1 MTTLSQNVSQLLN
14 ESGGS
19 SGSQN
24 MLNNLKIKT
33 MKFIGLFMVMTG
45 LWIAFEMYRAP
56 MMDESGRV
64 IKPGKKLRDLWK
76 QKK

>member
-19 SGSQN
+19 SGNQN
-24 MLNNLKIKT
+24 ILNNLKTKI
-33 MKFIGLFMVMTG
+33 MKFIALFMIISG
-45 LWIAFEMYRAP
+45 LWIAFEIYRAP
-56 MMDESGRV
+56 MVDNSGK
-64 IKPGKKLRDLWK
+64 ITKPGKKLRDLWK